1 MFPEVGQEDFEEE
14 DVKTWVARFPIK
26 SPDGS
31 MTRDDEDSF
40 QQMERYLTIMK
51 GWCKERG
58 HNQSATIY
66 VKEGDWDKVGQW
78 VWDNFD
84 DIVGLSFLPYD
95 GGNYK
100 LAPYEEISQ
109 EEYED
114 SIQDFPKIDY
124 TMLSDFEK
132 FDQGQ
137 GSSEIA
143 CTGGA
148 CEI

>member
-1 MFPEVGQEDFEEE
+1 
-14 DVKTWVARFPIK
+14 
-26 SPDGS
+26 
-31 MTRDDEDSF
+31 MTRDDETSF
-40 QQMERYLTIMK
+40 DQMDRYLTIMK
-51 GWCKERG
+51 GWLKERG

-66 VKEGDWDKVGQW
+66 VKDNDWDKVGEW
-78 VWDNFD
+78 VWDNFAD
-84 DIVGLSFLPYD
+84 VVGLSFLPYD

-114 SIQDFPKIDY
+114 AIQDFPSIDY
-124 TMLSDFEK
+124 TRLSDFEK
-132 FDQGQ
+132 YDQGEGAQ
-137 GSSEIA
+137 TLA